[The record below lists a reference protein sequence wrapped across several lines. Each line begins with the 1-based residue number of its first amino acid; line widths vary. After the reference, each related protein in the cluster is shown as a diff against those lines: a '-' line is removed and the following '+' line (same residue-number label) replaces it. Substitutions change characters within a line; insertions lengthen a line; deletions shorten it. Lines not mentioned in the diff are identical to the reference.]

1 MVGALGRKVIHSSI
15 TETESMERFRGPCSP
30 SPVKGKEQE
39 QTRTFFGIKKTSGN
53 AKIY

>member
-1 MVGALGRKVIHSSI
+1 MIAALGRKAVNSSI

-30 SPVKGKEQE
+30 SPIKGKEQE
-39 QTRTFFGIKKTSGN
+39 QTRTFFGIKKTSGK